1 MMYLPFVL
9 QCCSFGTIATQCLL
23 ELSRSNLQSQVLAT
37 FDIMRIVFWIPRDL
51 SFEAILALLQTSS
64 PFVTA
69 YFYFGGHELA
79 SLVAYVLWLL
89 IWMCLIYYIG
99 RILDDLGTLKRKPRR
114 RTSPKGTK
122 KKRKPKFPWY
132 NRNAYK
138 SNYYA
143 TLRRRRIAA
152 SVAAAQARDP
162 LFYWNS
168 GWCDDDDPLQ
178 GRRQPRYWS
187 VLHTS
192 VLAQEWDDICKV
204 NPDLVAFTLGGDEMF
219 MSRYFP
225 SDSNGRV
232 CNLGF
237 TSDHQLIDL
246 TQVTKTS
253 DCFRFQS
260 VLHVQSA
267 DNGAPIIFDSGASIT
282 ITPYKED
289 FIGEMKTDEASI
301 GRKQLLGISAASAVK
316 GVGKIRLHVYTDT
329 GAKRVLETEA
339 LYVPDARVR
348 LLSVCRYR
356 EDYAGQ
362 KCSFVLNDNG
372 CVFTFPKSTGGGRIT
387 FDYRGSNYI
396 PKTTAYAQQFG
407 KSLSPSSNAAFMVLD
422 SSNVNLT
429 DAQKELLK
437 WHFCLGHFNLSWIQS
452 LISKKIISTTE
463 KHVTSKNAICK
474 CMACQLA
481 KQTRRP
487 EGTTVHKLRKE
498 KDGNLKKGNLRPGS
512 MVSSDQFVSSLPG
525 RLPNTY
531 GKEQESEKYV
541 GGTIFIDE
549 ASEYFWVQNQVSLN
563 AAETLIGKHAFE
575 RNAIRGGVAILGYR
589 ADNGIYKSEEF
600 RADLKKFGQ
609 TIQFCG
615 VGAHHHNG
623 VAERGICTV
632 STSARA
638 IMIHALLHW
647 PDHVNMD
654 LWPFAI
660 NYAVYLWNR
669 MPRKQSGLSPLEV
682 FFDTKSD
689 HQELRGAKVWGC
701 PAYVLDPRI
710 QDGKKIPRWNP
721 CSKMGQFLGRSSEH
735 AGSVGLIRNL
745 KTNAVTTQFH
755 VVYDNHFSTVSA
767 DYSADNVPVPPEF
780 HDLYRFSRENH
791 YDRDDLLEKR
801 RQKLFNIDRGGLR
814 DTTTRRSE
822 PTSKLPRRTTE
833 PEGANIPI
841 EQENAPTTPS
851 RGDKHFG
858 SDIRADTT
866 PPLVDS
872 DADSDDSDGPSQ
884 SPAPEY
890 GRGKTRSGRSF
901 RDNTGNTRSGK
912 SFRANLAI
920 DSTYMGYIIGLSE
933 RLDSNDAFLIES
945 DLNTKS
951 DSMTRQF
958 EAYSIY
964 QRLDSDPDI
973 STGLHPFAFAARANA
988 EDTPRFHEAMRSP
1001 DREGFIEAMKKEMD
1015 QLSDLD
1021 AFTAVPRQKAIDEG
1035 KQIIDTTWAF
1045 KRKRYPDG
1053 AVKKLKARLCVRGDL
1068 QQTDDAFDTYSPV
1081 VQWSTVR
1088 LLLIISIILQLETK
1102 QVDFTLAFVQAKAA
1116 PGTYIEMPRMFELD
1130 GYILELKR
1138 NLYGQRDAPIKFYE
1152 HLRHGLEERD
1162 FKASSFD
1169 PCLFKSLTVMIL
1181 TYVDDCI
1188 FFARKEESIDTI
1200 IDLLK
1205 NGKKPDGS
1213 NGTIY
1218 LLEVEGD
1225 YAGFLGID
1233 ISKSTAVDGALELL
1247 QTGLI
1252 DRVLAALSLDDE
1264 STNIRTEPADKKSLG
1279 KDEDGLARKE
1289 HWSYASVIGMLL
1301 YLASNSRP
1309 DIAFAVN
1316 QCARFNHCAKLCHE
1330 KAVKRIGRYLKATR
1344 DKGLILKPN
1353 KEFNLELYADADFA
1367 GLWNI
1372 ENPNDAVSVRS
1383 RTGYVITL
1391 SGLPVSWSSKLQT
1404 EIATSTMMAE
1414 YIALSTGMRELLPT
1428 INVFNEICDALSIER
1443 SDESKV
1449 VRAFEDNE
1457 GALNLAT
1464 KEMPKVTPSSKH
1476 FAVKYHWFR
1485 SKLNDP
1491 DYNIK
1496 ILPIDTSVQKADL
1509 FTKGLGRIEFQNK
1522 RCLLMGW

>member
-1 MMYLPFVL
+1 MMPLVL
-9 QCCSFGTIATQCLL
+9 EYFSFGTIGVLCLWDAYRSKV
-23 ELSRSNLQSQVLAT
+23 LSRALAT
-37 FDIMRIVFWIPRDL
+37 FEILRIVLWIPHDDL
-51 SFEAILALLQTSS
+51 FAAILTFLQLSS
-64 PFVTA
+64 AISTIYVYFSGYEYATLVT
-69 YFYFGGHELA
+69 
-79 SLVAYVLWLL
+79 YVLWLL
-89 IWMCLIYYIG
+89 AWMCLIYYIG
-99 RILDDLGTLKRKPRR
+99 RILDDIGTLKRKPRQ
-114 RTSPKGTK
+114 RTSPKKMKNG
-122 KKRKPKFPWY
+122 KKRKPHFPFH
-132 NRNAYK
+132 NRNKIK
-138 SNYYA
+138 SQYYA
-143 TLRRRRIAA
+143 RRRRRIAA
-152 SVAAAQARDP
+152 ARAGDALSNWNTGWLDDGDP
-162 LFYWNS
+162 N
-168 GWCDDDDPLQ
+168 Q
-178 GRRQPRYWS
+178 GHRNPRYWS

-192 VLAQEWDDICKV
+192 VLAQVWDDICKV
-204 NPDLVAFTLGGDEMF
+204 NPDLVDITLGGDEMF

-225 SDSNGRV
+225 SKSCRRV
-232 CNLGF
+232 IELGF
-237 TSDHQLIDL
+237 STSNRILDL
-246 TQVTKTS
+246 TQVTNTS

-260 VLHVQSA
+260 VFHVQSA

-289 FIGEMKTDEASI
+289 FIGQLKTDEASI
-301 GRKQLLGISAASAVK
+301 GKKKLLGISASSAVK
-316 GVGKIRLHVYTDT
+316 GVGRIRLIVYTDT
-329 GAKRVLETEA
+329 GAKRELVTEA

-356 EDYAGQ
+356 EDNAGQ
-362 KCSFVLNDNG
+362 RCSFNLDDRG
-372 CVFTFPKSTGGGRIT
+372 CVFTFPKSIGGGRIT

-407 KSLSPSSNAAFMVLD
+407 KSMKSSSNAAFMVLD
-422 SSNVNLT
+422 NSNVNLT
-429 DAQKELLK
+429 AAQKELLK
-437 WHFCLGHFNLSWIQS
+437 WHFCLGHFNLTWIQS
-452 LISKKIISTTE
+452 LISKKIIPVEE
-463 KHVTSKNAICK
+463 KHVTSKNALCK

-487 EGTTVHKLRKE
+487 EGTVNHQIRKN
-498 KDGNLKKGNLRPGS
+498 KDGNLKKNILRPGS

-531 GKEQESEKYV
+531 GKEAESEKYV

-549 ASEYFWVQNQVSLN
+549 ASEYFWVHNQVSLN
-563 AAETLIGKHAFE
+563 AKETLIGKHNFE
-575 RNAIRGGVAILGYR
+575 RNAIRNGVTILGYR
-589 ADNGIYKSEEF
+589 ADNGIYKADEF
-600 RADLKKFGQ
+600 RDDLKKFGQ
-609 TIQFCG
+609 SIQFCG

-623 VAERGICTV
+623 VAERGIRTV

-638 IMIHALLHW
+638 IMIHALIHW
-647 PDHVNMD
+647 PEHVSMD

-660 NYAVYLWNR
+660 KYAVYLWNR

-689 HQELRGAKVWGC
+689 HQELRAAKVWGC

-710 QDGKKIPRWNP
+710 QDGKKIPRWSP
-721 CSKMGQFLGRSSEH
+721 RSKMGQFLGRSEEH

-745 KTNAVTTQFH
+745 KTNAVTAQFH

-767 DYSADNVPVPPEF
+767 DLTADNVPVPPEF
-780 HDLYRFSRENH
+780 HDLYRFSRENL
-791 YDRDDLLEKR
+791 YERDDLLER
-801 RQKLFNIDRGGLR
+801 RRTTLLNIDRGGAQSK
-814 DTTTRRSE
+814 TPTRIE
-822 PTSKLPRRTTE
+822 PTPSLPPKSSPLSE
-833 PEGANIPI
+833 PEGAQLPNFT
-841 EQENAPTTPS
+841 QENTPTTPS
-851 RGDKHFG
+851 GGNKRVKRVLFD
-858 SDIRADTT
+858 S
-866 PPLVDS
+866 S
-872 DADSDDSDGPSQ
+872 DADSDDSSGSSPSPI
-884 SPAPEY
+884 SDFS
-890 GRGKTRSGRSF
+890 RGKTRSGRSF
-901 RDNTGNTRSGK
+901 RDSHGKTRSGK
-912 SFRANLAI
+912 SFRASYAM
-920 DSTYMGYIIGLSE
+920 DMTYMGYIIGLSE

-945 DLNTKS
+945 DLNSKS
-951 DSMTRQF
+951 DSMTKQF

-964 QRLDSDPDI
+964 QRLDSDPELL
-973 STGLHPFAFAARANA
+973 TGLHPFAFAARANA

-1001 DREGFIEAMKKEMD
+1001 DREGFIEAMKKEME
-1015 QLSDLD
+1015 QLAGLD
-1021 AFTAVPRQKAIDEG
+1021 AFVAVPRQKAIDEG
-1035 KQIIDTTWAF
+1035 RQIIDSTWAF
-1045 KRKRYPDG
+1045 KRKRFPDG

-1068 QQTDDAFDTYSPV
+1068 QETDDAFDTYSPV

-1088 LLLIISIILQLETK
+1088 LLLILSIILKLETK
-1102 QVDFTLAFVQAKAA
+1102 QVDFTLAFVQAKAD
-1116 PGTYIEMPRMFELD
+1116 PGTYIEMPRMFEKE
-1130 GYILELKR
+1130 GYILELNR

-1152 HLRHGLEERD
+1152 HLRHGLEERG
-1162 FKASSFD
+1162 FTSSQFD
-1169 PCLFKSLTVMIL
+1169 PCLFKSTTVMIL

-1188 FFARKEESIDTI
+1188 FFSRTEEDIDSI

-1205 NGKKPDGS
+1205 SGRLPDGS
-1213 NGTIY
+1213 DGTIY

-1233 ISKSTAVDGALELL
+1233 ISKSTSVDGALELL

-1252 DRVLAALSLDDE
+1252 DRILAALSLDDE
-1264 STNIRTEPADKKSLG
+1264 TTNIRTEPADKKSLG
-1279 KDEDGLARKE
+1279 KDEDGPARKE

-1344 DKGLILKPN
+1344 DNGLILKPN
-1353 KEFNLELYADADFA
+1353 DDLNLELYADSDFA

-1372 ENPNDAVSVRS
+1372 ENPNDAISVRS
-1383 RTGYVITL
+1383 RTGYIITL

-1443 SDESKV
+1443 TDEAKV

-1496 ILPIDTSVQKADL
+1496 VLPIDTSVQKADL
-1509 FTKGLGRIEFQNK
+1509 FTKGLGRVEFQNK